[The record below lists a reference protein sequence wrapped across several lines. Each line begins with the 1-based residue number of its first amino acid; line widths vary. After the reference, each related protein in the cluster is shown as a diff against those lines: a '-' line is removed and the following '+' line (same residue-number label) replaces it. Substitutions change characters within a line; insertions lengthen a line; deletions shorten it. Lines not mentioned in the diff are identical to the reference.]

1 MRKKSDRGRGRPKGA
16 GAFKPT
22 AEQSNLVEMMAG
34 IGIPERRMVSLIINP
49 ATGAAI
55 TPVTLRDR
63 FRREL
68 DRGLAKADI
77 TAGSNLLKL
86 TARSAAAAIFWAKVR
101 FGWKETTTLEIPLDG
116 ENEDDSNDSSW
127 AATLDVARRIAFVLT
142 SAGRDAHPES
152 RAAPRPPARRRR
164 PARKRSPAP

>member
-68 DRGLAKADI
+68 DRGLAKADV

-101 FGWKETTTLEIPLDG
+101 LGWKETTTIEIPLDD
-116 ENEDDSNDSSW
+116 ENEYDSSR
-127 AATLDVARRIAFVLT
+127 AATVDAARRIAFVLT
-142 SAGRDAHPES
+142 SAGRDRAPRES
-152 RAAPRPPARRRR
+152 RNPTPTGKKTSARTK
-164 PARKRSPAP
+164 A